1 MGRVRRQQGRPRP
14 VDRRARRREPRTA
27 DLRGRPGR
35 HGHGHA
41 PGRVPRRGHQRPP
54 GARVRRP
61 LAAGADR
68 GRPVQRS
75 LPGRRTADRSHPM
88 TARFALP
95 AGAEAGEPPES
106 RGLQRDEVRLMAV
119 TRGGIRSL
127 RFRDLPELLE
137 PGDLVVVNT
146 SATLPGRLP
155 ARRADGVTVPL
166 HWSTTL
172 DDGDWVVELRRRD
185 NRGPDLGVEPGTR
198 LALPGGVSLT
208 MVAGYPDPLR
218 PTRLWRARTTPAVP
232 TTAYLAE
239 HGAPI
244 GYGYLHGEF
253 ALAAF
258 QTVYATEPGS
268 AEMVSAGRPFT
279 EELLVALMA
288 RGVPVVPL
296 TLHAGVSSP
305 ELHEPP
311 SPERFAVPEVT
322 ARLVTSTRQAGRRVG
337 AGGTTGTRALETATG
352 DDGITPATAGWTAL
366 VLGPD
371 RPARAVTGLIT
382 GLHEPQASHL
392 HLLEA
397 VAGPDLVAAAYD
409 RAVAEHY
416 LWHEFGDSM
425 VFLP

>member
-1 MGRVRRQQGRPRP
+1 
-14 VDRRARRREPRTA
+14 
-27 DLRGRPGR
+27 
-35 HGHGHA
+35 
-41 PGRVPRRGHQRPP
+41 
-54 GARVRRP
+54 
-61 LAAGADR
+61 
-68 GRPVQRS
+68 
-75 LPGRRTADRSHPM
+75 M
-88 TARFALP
+88 TTFTLP
-95 AGAEAGEPPES
+95 ADGEATAPPES

-119 TRGGIRSL
+119 TAQATRSV

-146 SATLPGRLP
+146 SATVPGRLA
-155 ARRADGVTVPL
+155 ARRTDGVTVPL

-172 DDGDWVVELRRRD
+172 DDGDWVVEVRRRD
-185 NRGPDLGVEPGTR
+185 NSGPDLGVEPGTR
-198 LALPGGVSLT
+198 LALPGGVLIT
-208 MVAGYPDPLR
+208 MLAGYPDPSR

-244 GYGYLHGEF
+244 GYGYLRGDF
-253 ALAAF
+253 GLAAF

-311 SPERFAVPEVT
+311 SPEPFSVPEVT
-322 ARLVTSTRQAGRRVG
+322 ARLVTSTRRAGRRVV
-337 AGGTTGTRALETATG
+337 AVGTTVTRALETATD
-352 DDGITPATAGWTAL
+352 DDGVTSPAAGWTDV

-392 HLLEA
+392 QLLEA
-397 VAGPDLVAAAYD
+397 VAGPELVGAAYR

-425 VFLP
+425 LFLP